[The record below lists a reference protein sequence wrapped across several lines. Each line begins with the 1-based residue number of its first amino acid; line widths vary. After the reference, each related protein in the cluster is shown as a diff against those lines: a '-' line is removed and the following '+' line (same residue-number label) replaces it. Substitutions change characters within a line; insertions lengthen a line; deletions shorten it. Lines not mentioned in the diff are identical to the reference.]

1 MPNRLQ
7 PDAPPVQNSLLAR
20 LPAGDFERLRPHLKP
35 VTLRA
40 HDRLMKPGIR
50 TEKVYFPE
58 SGMVSLI
65 LSLEDGAAIEV
76 GLIGNEG
83 LVGVL
88 PALGASLV
96 TSEAVVQIQGMALWM
111 PTDVLRIEVGLNP
124 SLRAALML
132 YLQALFVQVTQSVA
146 CNSRHALRQRLAR
159 WLLMANDCGKTH
171 EITLS
176 HEFLAMMLG
185 VRRPGVTV
193 ALGELKSAG
202 FITTGHG
209 RITIEDRQR
218 LEEVACECYSTV
230 KKEYERLLQ

>member
-20 LPAGDFERLRPHLKP
+20 LPAADFERLRPHLKH
-35 VTLRA
+35 VALRA

-50 TEKVYFPE
+50 TEHVYFPE

-96 TSEAVVQIQGMALWM
+96 TSKAVVQIRGTALCM

-146 CNSRHALRQRLAR
+146 CNSHHTLRQRLAR

-193 ALGELKSAG
+193 ALGNLKSAG

-209 RITIEDRQR
+209 RITIKDREH
-218 LEEVACECYSTV
+218 LEEVACECYGTV
-230 KKEYERLLQ
+230 KREYERLLQ